1 MSEMT
6 DGRVLSCNWHME
18 RASNYREFRP
28 SLDLSRYLVC
38 LWIQTTHSRT
48 EFAQRVLPDGCVD
61 VLLMN
66 ENPIVIGPWTRPFIA
81 NLAPGTNILGARICP
96 GLASSLLGIPASELL
111 NRSVPLVDLWG
122 NTRTSEFGK
131 IVDQRTVQARMSA
144 MEALLLMRGATARPV
159 DTAVCAAIE
168 WIARHPHGRIEQLT
182 QWLGVSHRQIQRR
195 FTIAVGYGPKLFQSV
210 LRFQRLLHLAS
221 DEGVQG
227 NLARF
232 AVDADYADQAH
243 MSREV
248 KRFSGK
254 QPRALLQTSRS
265 TLALSG
271 LMRP

>member
-1 MSEMT
+1 M
-6 DGRVLSCNWHME
+6 
-18 RASNYREFRP
+18 
-28 SLDLSRYLVC
+28 
-38 LWIQTTHSRT
+38 

-66 ENPIVIGPWTRPFIA
+66 EIPIVIGPWTRPFIA

-111 NRSVPLVDLWG
+111 NQSVPLGDVWG
-122 NTRTSEFGK
+122 SSGTSEFER

-144 MEALLLMRGATARPV
+144 MEALLLMRGETAHPV
-159 DTAVCAAIE
+159 DLAVSAAVQ
-168 WIARHPHGRIEQLT
+168 WIARHPHGRVEQLS
-182 QWLGVSHRQIQRR
+182 QWLGISSRQIQRR
-195 FTIAVGYGPKLFQSV
+195 FTIAVGFGPKLFQSV

-221 DEGVQG
+221 NEGAQG

-232 AVDADYADQAH
+232 ALDADYSDQAH

-248 KRFSGK
+248 KRFSGEG
-254 QPRALLQTSRS
+254 PSALLQTSRS

-271 LMRP
+271 LVRPERSFRPAG